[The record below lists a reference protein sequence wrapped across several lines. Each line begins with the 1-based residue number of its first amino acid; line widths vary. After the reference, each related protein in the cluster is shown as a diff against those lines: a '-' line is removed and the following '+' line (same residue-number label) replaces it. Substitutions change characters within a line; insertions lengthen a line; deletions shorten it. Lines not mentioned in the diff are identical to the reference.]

1 MKPICQNDNL
11 WDVQLYDIITGDKN
25 RMAIIVCKRV
35 SGKIAFL
42 LISEELSLA
51 WQFACPEPGKLT
63 SISSYSDGGWAL
75 LNLLHETKSFD
86 NKSDKLK

>member
-25 RMAIIVCKRV
+25 CMAIIVCKRV

-51 WQFACPEPGKLT
+51 
-63 SISSYSDGGWAL
+63 
-75 LNLLHETKSFD
+75 
-86 NKSDKLK
+86 